1 MKKLFAIAPAILATA
16 FLAPVAEAVPATT
29 IKQIGAASEQRV
41 ELTNAGKHA
50 LKIVVRTGY
59 DRQVWELNPTDNG
72 IKELFVAPGKTV
84 EVNGPYNVY
93 EYFETASVATP
104 YQYITGN

>member
-50 LKIVVRTGY
+50 LKIVARTGY
-59 DRQVWELNPTDNG
+59 DRQLWEFNPHDNN
-72 IKELFVAPGKTV
+72 IVELFVAPGKSV
-84 EVNGPYNVY
+84 EVNGPYAVY
-93 EYFETASVATP
+93 EYVETTP
-104 YQYITGN
+104 FVDPFQYTGN